1 MNRLLESGLNPLRGP
16 CAALAAKY
24 MVLPIRSV
32 DKREAGGGRRE
43 AGGGRR
49 EAGGGRR
56 ECRKVSGASLTTH
69 LSSLALPS
77 SPHPASLIPHP
88 ASRIPHPCPMHPV
101 LPALIASDTLPRT
114 HAMEQCDLERELG
127 QLHSESWGWPRACC

>member
-32 DKREAGGGRRE
+32 DKRD

-56 ECRKVSGASLTTH
+56 ECRKVPGASLATH

-77 SPHPASLIPHP
+77 SPDP
-88 ASRIPHPCPMHPV
+88 ASRIPHPYASIQ
-101 LPALIASDTLPRT
+101 LPPRT
-114 HAMEQCDLERELG
+114 LG
-127 QLHSESWGWPRACC
+127 QSADRHLHSDSRRDRGSASLFVQPLSNSSVGLHIA

>member
-32 DKREAGGGRRE
+32 DKRDAGCGMRDAGGGRRE

-56 ECRKVSGASLTTH
+56 ECRKVPGASLATH

-77 SPHPASLIPHP
+77 SPDP
-88 ASRIPHPCPMHPV
+88 ASRIPHPYASIQ
-101 LPALIASDTLPRT
+101 LPPRT
-114 HAMEQCDLERELG
+114 LG
-127 QLHSESWGWPRACC
+127 Q